1 MSCLVLEY
9 CGESVVESFGDL
21 SLDIRGQIINAF
33 FSIHRAGVEHN
44 DAAERNIVWD
54 GKHVY
59 IVDFADAS
67 EDHACAAKP
76 PILNTVAVHA
86 AEFGCSELWDLLTEL
101 RLWHPSEVWYAGQA
115 LPMQIIYTPAE
126 FLRYKPSYWTKEE
139 AIKQAWDVI
148 KEYTKVYMPAAY
160 QRIIDDELKTEQ
172 EKQKRNAESAVARQ
186 QDGRTSSR
194 KATNSGVDT
203 SVLRKSG
210 LSGGCAPSGTCHA
223 SSSKRSAAEEDG
235 DAASTRAANRRK
247 TASVDTSP
255 PESPVTAKKRPG
267 SRGGGYKKTS
277 PNYVRAVPA
286 VSVIT
291 AGGPSSGTRS
301 RKKGTS
307 PSR

>member
-1 MSCLVLEY
+1 
-9 CGESVVESFGDL
+9 
-21 SLDIRGQIINAF
+21 
-33 FSIHRAGVEHN
+33 
-44 DAAERNIVWD
+44 
-54 GKHVY
+54 
-59 IVDFADAS
+59 
-67 EDHACAAKP
+67 
-76 PILNTVAVHA
+76 
-86 AEFGCSELWDLLTEL
+86 
-101 RLWHPSEVWYAGQA
+101 
-115 LPMQIIYTPAE
+115 
-126 FLRYKPSYWTKEE
+126 
-139 AIKQAWDVI
+139 
-148 KEYTKVYMPAAY
+148 MPAAY
-160 QRIIDDELKTEQ
+160 QRIIDDGQWSLLNVIGRCILLEFVELKTEQ
-172 EKQKRNAESAVARQ
+172 ETQKRNAESAVARQ

-203 SVLRKSG
+203 SVLRKNG

-277 PNYVRAVPA
+277 TNYVRAVPA